1 MIFKFICVPRVRQS
15 STGRE
20 VALTCA
26 EIRGMQRGMT
36 SESAPD
42 TFDELDRIFGTSGY
56 RRTMGMRILRGS
68 GAEAV
73 VECDVSEAYANTQ
86 GVAHG
91 GLISGLIDTA
101 AGIASKLG
109 AGDAHL
115 PVATVSLTINYHRP
129 GRVGHSLRA
138 VARSVSGK
146 STLSCA
152 IEVHDDEGQH
162 IASGLATLR
171 ARTR

>member
-1 MIFKFICVPRVRQS
+1 MPKQTPDAVYEALERTFES
-15 STGRE
+15 SGFRH
-20 VALTCA
+20 
-26 EIRGMQRGMT
+26 
-36 SESAPD
+36 
-42 TFDELDRIFGTSGY
+42 
-56 RRTMGMRILRGS
+56 TMGMRIVR
-68 GAEAV
+68 APMPEAI
-73 VECDVSEAYANTQ
+73 VECEVSPAYANTQ

-101 AGIASKLG
+101 AGIATKLG
-109 AGDAHL
+109 AGDVDL

-129 GRVGHSLRA
+129 GRIGRTLRA
-138 VARSVSGK
+138 VARSISGK
-146 STLSCA
+146 GTVSCA